1 MRGGLILGG
10 GDESC
15 QVTVDLVDMAETTM
29 PLLSAK
35 REPVVGK
42 VPGLRLK
49 KVDFIVNGI
58 YEL

>member
-1 MRGGLILGG
+1 
-10 GDESC
+10 
-15 QVTVDLVDMAETTM
+15 MAETTM

-58 YEL
+58 DEL